1 MENNNT
7 PQANE
12 ATREKKAGT
21 DAERYPLIESPIY
34 RCCLEDV
41 ITHVKMRIASLG
53 GVNSLK
59 SSPIT
64 QLEKAGN
71 LNADFMLRHFAGI
84 FDHNSPLSSGQ
95 RRAVKAILTD
105 AAGKMAQIS
114 AAVQEKAKQEQEAA
128 ADQPQEGAPDGR

>member
-12 ATREKKAGT
+12 ATSEKKAST

-34 RCCLEDV
+34 RRCLEDV
-41 ITHVKMRIASLG
+41 ITHVKMRIDSLG

-105 AAGKMAQIS
+105 AAGKMAMLAESVHAESVKEDIKRQVKN
-114 AAVQEKAKQEQEAA
+114 A
-128 ADQPQEGAPDGR
+128 

>member
-1 MENNNT
+1 METNNT
-7 PQANE
+7 PQADQ
-12 ATREKKAGT
+12 ATSEKNGAT
-21 DAERYPLIESPIY
+21 DAERYPLIKSPIY
-34 RCCLEDV
+34 RRCVEDV
-41 ITHVKMRIASLG
+41 INHIRLRIASLG

-95 RRAVKAILTD
+95 RRAVKSILTD
-105 AAGKMAQIS
+105 AAARMAMMAETVKEQ
-114 AAVQEKAKQEQEAA
+114 AAKEAA
-128 ADQPQEGAPDGR
+128 AK

>member
-1 MENNNT
+1 MENNTT

-12 ATREKKAGT
+12 TTLEKTAGT
-21 DAERYPLIESPIY
+21 DAERYPLIVSPVY
-34 RCCLEDV
+34 RGYVEEV
-41 ITHVKMRIASLG
+41 INHIKLRIASLG

-105 AAGKMAQIS
+105 AAGKMAMLAES
-114 AAVQEKAKQEQEAA
+114 AHAESVKEDIKRQVKNA
-128 ADQPQEGAPDGR
+128 

>member
-7 PQANE
+7 PQAAQ
-12 ATREKKAGT
+12 ATSEKKGAT
-21 DAERYPLIESPIY
+21 DAERYPLIKSPIY
-34 RCCLEDV
+34 RRCVEDV
-41 ITHVKMRIASLG
+41 VRHVEMTIASRG
-53 GVNSLK
+53 GVDNLK

-64 QLEKAGN
+64 QMAKAGE

-84 FDHNSPLSSGQ
+84 FDGNSPLSSGK

-128 ADQPQEGAPDGR
+128 K

>member
-7 PQANE
+7 LQADQ
-12 ATREKKAGT
+12 ASREKNGAT

-34 RCCLEDV
+34 RRCVEDV
-41 ITHVKMRIASLG
+41 VRHVKITIASRG
-53 GVNSLK
+53 GVDNLK

-64 QLEKAGN
+64 QMAKAGE

-114 AAVQEKAKQEQEAA
+114 ATVQEKAKQEAA
-128 ADQPQEGAPDGR
+128 NPRCSTPQQHENE

>member
-7 PQANE
+7 PQAAQ
-12 ATREKKAGT
+12 ATSEKRGAT

-34 RCCLEDV
+34 RRCVEDV
-41 ITHVKMRIASLG
+41 VRHVQMTIDSRG
-53 GVNSLK
+53 GVDNLK

-64 QLEKAGN
+64 QMAKAGE

-84 FDHNSPLSSGQ
+84 FDGNSPLSSGK
-95 RRAVKAILTD
+95 RHAVKAILTD

-128 ADQPQEGAPDGR
+128 K

>member
-1 MENNNT
+1 MENNTT

-12 ATREKKAGT
+12 ATRKKTAGT
-21 DAERYPLIESPIY
+21 DAERYPLIVSPFY
-34 RCCLEDV
+34 RGYVEEV
-41 ITHVKMRIASLG
+41 IKHIKLKIASLG

-105 AAGKMAQIS
+105 AAGKMAMLAESVHAESVKEDIKRQ
-114 AAVQEKAKQEQEAA
+114 VKNTQKWQ
-128 ADQPQEGAPDGR
+128 G

>member
-7 PQANE
+7 PQAAQ
-12 ATREKKAGT
+12 ATSEKKGAT

-34 RCCLEDV
+34 RHCVEDV
-41 ITHVKMRIASLG
+41 VRHVEMTIASRG
-53 GVNSLK
+53 GVDNLK

-64 QLEKAGN
+64 QMAKAGE

-84 FDHNSPLSSGQ
+84 FDGNSPLSSGK

-114 AAVQEKAKQEQEAA
+114 AAVHEKAKQEQEAA
-128 ADQPQEGAPDGR
+128 KPEPAKPEAE